1 MNLYSYLYAVLTA
14 LPSWTVAESD
24 CNATIKM
31 DPTFVKAY
39 ARRGTARMNLDNLG
53 GAREGT
59 RSHNNMH
66 LDHVNFIDIRF
77 FEGSAT

>member
-1 MNLYSYLYAVLTA
+1 MSVLTV
-14 LPSWTVAESD
+14 LHSWTMAEND

-59 RSHNNMH
+59 RS
-66 LDHVNFIDIRF
+66 
-77 FEGSAT
+77 